1 MNQPKIRILLADD
14 HLVVRMGL
22 RAMLDSQP
30 DMTVIAEAASGAA
43 ALREYDNCRP
53 DVVVMDLRMP
63 GGGGVETTAAIR
75 AKDPNARV
83 IVLTTF
89 DDTEDVYRALQA
101 GARAYLAKST
111 GAKPLLAAIRAVAK
125 GEYHLSP
132 EIAARLAE
140 RIAAP
145 ELSPRELEILQRI
158 GQGQSNKEIATAL
171 FISAETVKTH
181 VSRLF
186 EKLRVHDRAQ
196 ATAEGIRRGLIRV
209 E

>member
-30 DMTVIAEAASGAA
+30 DMIVVAEAVNGAV
-43 ALREYDNCRP
+43 ALQEYEKHRP

-63 GGGGVETTAAIR
+63 GGGGVETTAALR

-145 ELSPRELEILQRI
+145 ELSARELEILQRI
-158 GQGQSNKEIATAL
+158 GQGQSNKEIAASL
-171 FISAETVKTH
+171 SISVETVKTH